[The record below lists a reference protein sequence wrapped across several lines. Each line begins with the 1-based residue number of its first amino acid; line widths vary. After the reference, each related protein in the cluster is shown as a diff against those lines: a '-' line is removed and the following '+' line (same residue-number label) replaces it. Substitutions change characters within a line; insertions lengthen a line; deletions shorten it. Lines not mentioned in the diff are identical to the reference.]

1 MGARNHPRKGQL
13 TYWTYGWRRP
23 CRIRCARGSSNLLR
37 GNAAS
42 PRELAAQLD
51 APLSTVAYHV
61 RVPAGPVSLELVRL
75 VGQEPR
81 RGSVEHF
88 YRALS
93 N

>member
-1 MGARNHPRKGQL
+1 MEGTTDVLDVRVAKAMSHPLRARIL
-13 TYWTYGWRRP
+13 D
-23 CRIRCARGSSNLLR
+23 LLR
-37 GNAAS
+37 GNDAS

-61 RVPAGPVSLELVRL
+61 RVLVSLELVRL
-75 VGQEPR
+75 VSQEPR